1 MPPPLYSRED
11 IDRAV
16 RAAAQE
22 MGYSKLRENQETVVK
37 TFLQCRDVFVS
48 LPTGSGKSL
57 CYCILPLVFD
67 KIKRKET
74 ESIAVVVSP
83 LIALM
88 KDQVMG
94 MTRRNVSAECV
105 HSELYQLLHA
115 SEAGTAEK
123 ALANSSFDLNKS
135 RGVLNQ
141 LLDNRLANSLMIAN
155 LAAILF
161 RCSSPT

>member
-94 MTRRNVSAECV
+94 MTRKRSV
-105 HSELYQLLHA
+105 ELK
-115 SEAGTAEK
+115 SGDIGTS
-123 ALANSSFDLNKS
+123 LTPLKS
-135 RGVLNQ
+135 TRSRTAYVWK
-141 LLDNRLANSLMIAN
+141 
-155 LAAILF
+155 
-161 RCSSPT
+161 

>member
-94 MTRRNVSAECV
+94 MTRRNVSAVYVGEVEEGSDTFLRICAGK
-105 HSELYQLLHA
+105 YQIVFMSPEALLTDVKWRDMLQ
-115 SEAGTAEK
+115 SQ
-123 ALANSSFDLNKS
+123 S
-135 RGVLNQ
+135 R
-141 LLDNRLANSLMIAN
+141 A
-155 LAAILF
+155 
-161 RCSSPT
+161 CSSVPFRVPLAVAPAHT